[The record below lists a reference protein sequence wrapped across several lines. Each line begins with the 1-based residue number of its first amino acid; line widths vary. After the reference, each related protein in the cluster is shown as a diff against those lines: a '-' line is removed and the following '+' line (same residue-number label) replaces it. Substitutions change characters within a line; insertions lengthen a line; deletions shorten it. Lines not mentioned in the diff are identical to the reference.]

1 MKTSK
6 EVREFLRELRKKV
19 TPGLWGRFGY
29 WKNNVPPQ
37 PTKTVLEATPGL
49 SIGSTR
55 NMEPVA
61 RFSGNSGMDVQANAD
76 YVTVL
81 VNHIEDLLNDLDEL
95 EEENWLLKETLQ
107 RNGNK
112 N

>member
-1 MKTSK
+1 MKITK
-6 EVREFLRELRKKV
+6 DVRQYLRELRKKV

-29 WKNNVPPQ
+29 WKNSVPPQ
-37 PTKTVLEATPGL
+37 PVKGTLEAAPGL

-55 NMEPVA
+55 HTEPVA
-61 RFSGNSGMDVQANAD
+61 RFNGYGMDVEANAD

-81 VNHIEDLLNDLDEL
+81 VNYIEDLLNDLDEL

-107 RNGNK
+107 RNSGK

>member
-1 MKTSK
+1 MKITK
-6 EVREFLRELRKKV
+6 EIREYLRELRKRV

-29 WKNNVPPQ
+29 WKKNVPPQ
-37 PTKTVLEATPGL
+37 PTKGALEAAAGL

-55 NMEPVA
+55 HTEPVA
-61 RFSGNSGMDVQANAD
+61 RFSGYGMDVEANAD

-95 EEENWLLKETLQ
+95 EEENWLLKETLKK
-107 RNGNK
+107 NGSK

>member
-1 MKTSK
+1 MKINK
-6 EVREFLRELRKKV
+6 EIREYLRELRKKV

-29 WKNNVPPQ
+29 WKQNVPPQ
-37 PTKTVLEATPGL
+37 PIKGALEAAPGL

-55 NMEPVA
+55 HIEPVA
-61 RFSGNSGMDVQANAD
+61 RFNGYGMDVEANAD

-81 VNHIEDLLNDLDEL
+81 VNHIDDLLNDLDEL
-95 EEENWLLKETLQ
+95 EEENWLLNETLQ
-107 RNGNK
+107 KSGSK